1 MYIFTCLHVSFDIF
15 LILECLVAIF
25 QINVCSN
32 ASDDLMKWSILSSR
46 LGQSINQRQFNMSSN
61 LNLFYSYSINYYMLN
76 YGLHVLLK
84 QSNMFEYYYSVC
96 SELGQSLNN

>member
-1 MYIFTCLHVSFDIF
+1 
-15 LILECLVAIF
+15 
-25 QINVCSN
+25 
-32 ASDDLMKWSILSSR
+32 
-46 LGQSINQRQFNMSSN
+46 MSSN